1 MPGTAS
7 VPVVL
12 ALCAGLLA
20 GPSPA
25 PESPAPEPT
34 ADCRVGPAGCYG
46 LYTYGYSL
54 GLHPFTGA
62 DEVRRQLTDHFW
74 LFPVS
79 GGCAGRIRA
88 GARCELLGGN
98 PVEVEYIGNDFF
110 QINSLPGHQLGAG
123 MHIRFV
129 FSRTLGFHTLTV
141 RAWQDRPTDCTG
153 KAFCNTANSAFAW
166 GTWRVL
172 ARTLRFSAYAA

>member
-1 MPGTAS
+1 MPGFAA
-7 VPVVL
+7 VPVAL
-12 ALCAGLLA
+12 ALCAGLLTA
-20 GPSPA
+20 PA
-25 PESPAPEPT
+25 APVAAARP
-34 ADCRVGPAGCYG
+34 DCRAGPAGCYD

-62 DEVRRQLTDHFW
+62 DDVREQLTDHFW

-110 QINSLPGHQLGAG
+110 QINTLPGHQLGRG
-123 MHIRFV
+123 MHIRFA
-129 FSRTLGFHTLTV
+129 FSRTFGFHSLTV
-141 RAWQDRPTDCTG
+141 RAWQDRPTGCTG
-153 KAFCNTANSAFAW
+153 GAFCNAVNRVFAF
-166 GTWRVL
+166 GTWQVL
-172 ARTLRFSAYAA
+172 AKTLRFSAYAA